1 MVPDSF
7 KNRLFLDKY
16 EFFAVTDF
24 FMQSWFFL
32 FFYLFVFA
40 YALGY
45 LRGLIISE
53 KHGIVITGLFFI
65 ILSLPD

>member
-1 MVPDSF
+1 M
-7 KNRLFLDKY
+7 NFLLSPISSCK
-16 EFFAVTDF
+16 VDF
-24 FMQSWFFL
+24 
-32 FFYLFVFA
+32 FFYLFIFA

-45 LRGLIISE
+45 LMGLIISE